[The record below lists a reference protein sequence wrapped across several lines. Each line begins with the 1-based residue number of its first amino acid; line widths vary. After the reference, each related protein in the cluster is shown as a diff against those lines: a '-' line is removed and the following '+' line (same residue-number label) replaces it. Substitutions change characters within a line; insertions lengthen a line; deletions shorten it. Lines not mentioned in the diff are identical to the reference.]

1 MAFSHHERE
10 EKNRLKREKRFKTL
24 LLYEHGNKTESTP
37 IQNKNKNAKGKPLLR
52 ERYIKKQNG
61 CRVTY

>member
-37 IQNKNKNAKGKPLLR
+37 FRIRTRMQKEN
-52 ERYIKKQNG
+52 RYKEN
-61 CRVTY
+61 VTSEDRMGVA